1 MAIQIRG
8 NQVLNNTIGALQLNE
23 ADTYDFTSG
32 TVSVATPSAAAH
44 AATKA
49 YVDAAVPDT
58 FSGGDGIVIT
68 DASPDVIAVDL
79 ATNPGLQFTSNK
91 LDLKVKAESGGSLTK
106 DANGI
111 YIANAAIGNA
121 KLVSS
126 TISGKALGTSLAA
139 IAAGQGLALAA
150 PYDGSAAQTMDI
162 ALDAAT
168 LTKGAGGLK
177 VSDLGIAAGQIA
189 GAAVTTAK
197 IADNAVTAAK
207 VSFGSNVDKL
217 TPNGSLTAFDL
228 SATIPSEFASIMV
241 FRNGMSLEQVATPA
255 NIDEFKLEL
264 AAGTGGVSLVTFGAA
279 IPSGENVRV
288 FFIA

>member
-264 AAGTGGVSLVTFGAA
+264 AAGTGGVSLVTFCAA

>member
-228 SATIPSEFASIMV
+228 SATIPSEFAAIMV
-241 FRNGMSLEQVATPA
+241 FRNGMSLEQVASPA

>member
-91 LDLKVKAESGGSLTK
+91 LDLKVKAESGGSITK
-106 DANGI
+106 DVNGI

-121 KLVSS
+121 KLANS

-139 IAAGQGLALAA
+139 LAAGNGLALAA

>member
-91 LDLKVKAESGGSLTK
+91 LDLKVKAESGGSITK
-106 DANGI
+106 DVNGI

-228 SATIPSEFASIMV
+228 SATIPSEFAAIMV